1 MLDRSVPGT
10 WRSGS
15 AWNREHVGSNPT
27 IPTKKGEGMK
37 ECINC
42 GYITSAYPLDP
53 KGSLYCDIIE
63 DYVLPTGYCFQYIL
77 VSTELNKEKGGI

>member
-1 MLDRSVPGT
+1 
-10 WRSGS
+10 
-15 AWNREHVGSNPT
+15 
-27 IPTKKGEGMK
+27 MK